1 MKFFVRDRYFKRSN
15 DITNVFYL
23 IEDNWDDWGKY
34 STMYDLVYIS
44 PENEEKYIGKVKIG
58 EKNMGSTQ
66 RRPNIPLDFE
76 ELNKNFFSLGQS
88 DYYYENLNKLK
99 DKDELRVL
107 KRLNDIAF
115 DLQLFDDVSKY
126 QVTSDSLMRS
136 VNDTTIRNQF
146 YRVAHGG
153 ARLSKY
159 SFNFELEALKLEF
172 EVLPD
177 LQLPTNVHAII
188 GRNGVGKT
196 RLLKEMI
203 KSIIG
208 SEGTAKGK
216 FEFTAPVFQSFGLE
230 NPPLDKDNPF
240 ANVIYVAFS
249 AFDDFHSLKT
259 EEGSGESKVSFV
271 KLGLPTTMSPLDDI
285 VNSISNNFARS
296 LRECFRRDRKRL
308 LKLVLEILER
318 DIIFREADILSL
330 EREVDQDDFE
340 RIASIA
346 FNKLSSGHK
355 IILLTF
361 TKLIGTLVEKSLV
374 LIDEPEVHLH
384 PPLISSF
391 IRGLS
396 ELLRDR
402 NAVAIIATHSPVVLQ
417 EVPKRCAWKLRR
429 CGDAFVSAE
438 RLRIECFGENIGVL
452 TRDVFGYELTNSGF
466 HKLLQDA
473 AEKHRD
479 YEHIIKLFNN
489 ELGAE
494 AKGIL
499 RAILYD
505 IERQE
510 EQS

>member
-88 DYYYENLNKLK
+88 DYYYENLKELNKK
-99 DKDELRVL
+99 YELRVL
-107 KRLNDIAF
+107 ERLNDIAF
-115 DLQLFDDVSKY
+115 DLRLFDDVRKY
-126 QVTSDSLMRS
+126 QVTTESLMRS

-146 YRVAHGG
+146 NRISHGG
-153 ARLSKY
+153 ARLTEY
-159 SFNFELEALKLEF
+159 SFNFKLEALKLEF
-172 EVLPD
+172 EVLPN
-177 LQLPTNVHAII
+177 LELPTNVHAII

-216 FEFTAPVFQSFGLE
+216 FEFTGQEIWFKETP
-230 NPPLDKDNPF
+230 PF
-240 ANVIYVAFS
+240 ANVICVAFS
-249 AFDDFHSLKT
+249 AFDDFNSLKA
-259 EEGSGESKVSFV
+259 EERREESKVSFV
-271 KLGLPTTMSPLDDI
+271 KLGLPTPMSPLDNI
-285 VNSISNNFARS
+285 VNSISNDFARS

-330 EREVDQDDFE
+330 ESGVDQDDFE
-340 RIASIA
+340 RRASIA

-374 LIDEPEVHLH
+374 LLDEPEVHLH

-429 CGDAFVSAE
+429 CGDAVVSAE

-452 TRDVFGYELTNSGF
+452 TRDVFGYELSNSGF
-466 HKLLQDA
+466 CKLLQDA
-473 AEKHRD
+473 AEEHRD
-479 YEHIIKLFNN
+479 YEHIINLFNN
-489 ELGAE
+489 ELGVE

>member
-23 IEDNWDDWGKY
+23 IEDNWDDRGKY

-66 RRPNIPLDFE
+66 RRPNIPSEFEKLDE
-76 ELNKNFFSLGQS
+76 KFFSLGQS
-88 DYYYENLNKLK
+88 DYYYDNLNKLN
-99 DKDELRVL
+99 DKYELRVL
-107 KRLNDIAF
+107 ERLNDIAF

-126 QVTSDSLMRS
+126 HVTSTSLMRDIK
-136 VNDTTIRNQF
+136 DTTIRNQF
-146 YRVAHGG
+146 HRISKGG
-153 ARLSKY
+153 ARLSEY
-159 SFNFELEALKLEF
+159 SFRFSLGALKLEF
-172 EVLPD
+172 EVLPN
-177 LQLPTNVHAII
+177 LELPTNVHAII

-208 SEGTAKGK
+208 SGGMAEGK
-216 FEFTAPVFQSFGLE
+216 FEFTVPKFWFRETPPFFQ
-230 NPPLDKDNPF
+230 DKDKPF
-240 ANVIYVAFS
+240 ANVICVAFS

-259 EEGSGESKVSFV
+259 EERGESKVSFV
-271 KLGLPTTMSPLDDI
+271 NVGLPITISPLDNR
-285 VNSISNNFARS
+285 VNSISNDFARS
-296 LRECFRRDRKRL
+296 LKECFRRDRKRL
-308 LKLVLEILER
+308 LELVLEILER

-330 EREVDQDDFE
+330 ERVVDQDDFE
-340 RIASIA
+340 RKASIT

-355 IILLTF
+355 IIILTF
-361 TKLIGTLVEKSLV
+361 AKLIGTLVEKSLV
-374 LIDEPEVHLH
+374 LLDEPEVHLH
-384 PPLISSF
+384 PPLISAF

-429 CGDAFVSAE
+429 CGDAVVSAE

-452 TRDVFGYELTNSGF
+452 TRDVFGYELTSSGF